1 MDSNLKSII
10 ASVDRN
16 NVHRRHIKIV
26 GANKKREFEL
36 HNKPETVWQMRHVPN
51 KTQNRSDKD
60 ENEEDVL

>member
-16 NVHRRHIKIV
+16 NAHRHIKIV
-26 GANKKREFEL
+26 GANKIEL
-36 HNKPETVWQMRHVPN
+36 HNKPETVWQMRHVPY
-51 KTQNRSDKD
+51 KTQNRSDKN